1 MSLEVLQVLL
11 NRVPEV
17 RPAVLRGY
25 RRYRLVD
32 RCYPAVVARGPS
44 DAVCG
49 RLLCNLS
56 DAEVALLNAFED
68 DAYDRLFV
76 PVWPTDEAR
85 PAMVKALAYVRPNDR
100 EAELVSSWSL
110 DAFES
115 SADYQPYLDA
125 CRKFVGRYRDGEDAS
140 LP

>member
-1 MSLEVLQVLL
+1 MSRDVLRVLL
-11 NRVPEV
+11 RRVPEM

-25 RRYRLVD
+25 RRYRLVG

-56 DAEVALLNAFED
+56 SEEVELLNAFED
-68 DAYDRLFV
+68 SAYDRLFV
-76 PVWPTDEAR
+76 PVWPTDEPR
-85 PAMVKALAYVRPNDR
+85 PVMVKALAYVRPTDE

-110 DAFES
+110 EAFEAS
-115 SADYQPYLDA
+115 GDYLPYLQA
-125 CRKFVGRYRDGEDAS
+125 CREFVFKYEEPKA
-140 LP
+140 P